1 MSYNIYCNGV
11 VGYVNIPTK
20 KEAYRKAEWMRSF
33 YKSNQIDVKVSV
45 RKNQEIS
52 NQNQPEETNMQSNVV
67 QQFIQSYFQA
77 EKRAETTGC
86 PPTTQKSFLI
96 KDRFQLV
103 EALKNLIDNSEIHRI
118 NNMATLLTTY
128 EYPHAI
134 GKERHSAV
142 SKHVARLKKWTKEYE
157 SGILKIE
164 NAIAVKRE
172 VPCHR
177 DIIKLKYNFTESVKA
192 VCHSAFKNNFSEED
206 IKSVLHGGLTLVK
219 EERKIQEVKGSLQ
232 AFLRENGIT
241 KDVALQVLELV

>member
-1 MSYNIYCNGV
+1 MSYTIYCNGV
-11 VGYVNIPTK
+11 AGSGYENLPTK
-20 KEAYRKAEWMRSF
+20 EIAYRRAEWMRSF
-33 YKSNQIDVKVSV
+33 YKSNQIDVKISV
-45 RKNQEIS
+45 RKNQENS
-52 NQNQPEETNMQSNVV
+52 NQKEETNMQSNVV
-67 QQFIQSYFQA
+67 QQFIQSYFRA

-103 EALKNLIDNSEIHRI
+103 EDLKSLIDNSEIHRI

-128 EYPHAI
+128 EYPNAI

-157 SGILKIE
+157 SGVLKIE

-177 DIIKLKYNFTESVKA
+177 DIIKLKYNLTESVKA

-206 IKSVLHGGLTLVK
+206 IKSVLNGGLALVK

-232 AFLRENGIT
+232 AFLRDNGIT
-241 KDVALQVLELV
+241 KDVALQILELT

>member
-1 MSYNIYCNGV
+1 MSYAIYCDDV
-11 VGYVNIPTK
+11 VGYESIPTRELAYK
-20 KEAYRKAEWMRSF
+20 KAQWMRSF
-33 YKSNQIDVKVSV
+33 YKSYQIDVKVSV
-45 RKNQEIS
+45 RKNQDNL
-52 NQNQPEETNMQSNVV
+52 NQIEETNMQSNVV

-103 EALKNLIDNSEIHRI
+103 EDLKNLIDSSEIHRI

-128 EYPHAI
+128 EYPNAI

-157 SGILKIE
+157 SGVLKIE
-164 NAIAVKRE
+164 NATAVKRD

-206 IKSVLHGGLTLVK
+206 IKSVLNGSLTLVK

-232 AFLRENGIT
+232 AFLRDNGIT